1 MVDDR
6 PTRIVEQTA
15 QVAAY
20 NTRLEA
26 DLAVAKLGE
35 AGIDAFIVADNL
47 GGTFPM
53 MQMITGGYKVMVLE
67 EILEEATE
75 IVFADEDVAAVTE
88 RPSQPAVLRYLAKL
102 SPTQI
107 LGVVV
112 LLAVSIGTTLYAVT
126 QGTL

>member
-1 MVDDR
+1 ME
-6 PTRIVEQTA
+6 PTS
-15 QVAAY
+15 QVVAY

-26 DLAVAKLGE
+26 DLAVAKLSE

-53 MQMITGGYKVMVLE
+53 MQMITGGYKVMVLDE
-67 EILEEATE
+67 TIEEARE
-75 IVFADEDVAAVTE
+75 IVFADEDIPEATDGPRQSAVV
-88 RPSQPAVLRYLAKL
+88 RFLGRL

-107 LGVVV
+107 LGVLI

>member
-1 MVDDR
+1 M
-6 PTRIVEQTA
+6 EQTS

-67 EILEEATE
+67 EILEEAAE
-75 IVFADEDVAAVTE
+75 IVFADEDVPPGTG

-107 LGVVV
+107 LGVLI